1 MYEHFKEISNRKTA
15 KDSIKLHRTVSKPQP
30 VFIPSRQCDSD
41 FWLYKLNWF
50 DLIFSSKSVTWC
62 SNSDMRCCKSVYFN
76 RESTQIHTEFN
87 TRKDRL
93 LSFDILQK
101 TWYTTQNH
109 KINKYIIRI
118 TLGLIHCYTADCC
131 VVPKVMLKLYESC
144 ESLRSSS
151 R

>member
-1 MYEHFKEISNRKTA
+1 MYENFKEISNRKTA
-15 KDSIKLHRTVSKPQP
+15 KDSIKLHRIVSKPQP
-30 VFIPSRQCDSD
+30 VFDPSRQCDCD

-50 DLIFSSKSVTWC
+50 DLICSSKSVTWR
-62 SNSDMRCCKSVYFN
+62 SNSEVRCCKSVYVN

-118 TLGLIHCYTADCC
+118 TLGLIHCYAADCC
-131 VVPKVMLKLYESC
+131 VVPKVMQKLDGSR
-144 ESLRSSS
+144 ESLGSSS